1 MVTRAAWSAPNS
13 HGVCCQETQ
22 DFDTWSSGLLGVLLI
37 PMVCGVKRHKSHVET
52 EAELGVM
59 WSQAKGCLA
68 PLEAG
73 VTNCHK
79 LGGIK

>member
-1 MVTRAAWSAPNS
+1 M
-13 HGVCCQETQ
+13 
-22 DFDTWSSGLLGVLLI
+22 LLI